1 VLLASAQ
8 QHGNKMVFKLF
19 SKEKDKRRKQKKTRK
34 KHEENDGSSVS
45 VVKMGLMQHMK
56 FALVIIRYACK

>member
-1 VLLASAQ
+1 MLCYSQVHNNMETKWFLNCLA
-8 QHGNKMVFKLF
+8 
-19 SKEKDKRRKQKKTRK
+19 RKKTNEENKENKK

-56 FALVIIRYACK
+56 FA

>member
-1 VLLASAQ
+1 MLLASAQ

-19 SKEKDKRRKQKKTRK
+19 SKEKDNTKKTKKTRK

-56 FALVIIRYACK
+56 FA